1 MNVEVL
7 FFGKLRE
14 LAVRQ
19 QAMSMTEG
27 ARLTDLTERLSEEY
41 GVDFRQEVNHIEGL
55 RILINGQEYDLLDG
69 MNTQL
74 KDGDMVVFL
83 SLIVGG

>member
-14 LAVRQ
+14 LAVRK
-19 QAMSMTEG
+19 QAMSMREG
-27 ARLTDLTERLSEEY
+27 AQLSDLIERLGAEY
-41 GVDFRQEVNHIEGL
+41 GVDFRQEVDHIGGL
-55 RILINGQEYDLLDG
+55 RILINGREYDLLDG

-83 SLIVGG
+83 SLIAGG